1 MLVFTSHVDSSPRCV
16 DSSPWCLDSS
26 PWCVDFS
33 LRGVWTHPRGVW
45 TPAGGVWT
53 PPRIRLVSVRLF
65 QKPGEADSGS
75 LKEPGTPGP
84 PKHLDGHGAVGQS
97 ELPPQSPHPRVR
109 KAAVPGRGWSSL
121 RAQGPPFPVVLTGCV
136 TLCKSRCL
144 SRHCGVNL

>member
-1 MLVFTSHVDSSPRCV
+1 MNSSLVSAAIIRHH
-16 DSSPWCLDSS
+16 WNAIL
-26 PWCVDFS
+26 
-33 LRGVWTHPRGVW
+33 LRELFLLAVV
-45 TPAGGVWT
+45 
-53 PPRIRLVSVRLF
+53 IRLVSVRLF

-144 SRHCGVNL
+144 SGHCGVNL

>member
-1 MLVFTSHVDSSPRCV
+1 MNSSLVSAAIIRHH
-16 DSSPWCLDSS
+16 WNAIL
-26 PWCVDFS
+26 
-33 LRGVWTHPRGVW
+33 LRELFLLAVV
-45 TPAGGVWT
+45 
-53 PPRIRLVSVRLF
+53 IRLVSVRLF

>member
-1 MLVFTSHVDSSPRCV
+1 MNSSLVSAAIIRHH
-16 DSSPWCLDSS
+16 WNAIL
-26 PWCVDFS
+26 
-33 LRGVWTHPRGVW
+33 LRELFLLAVV
-45 TPAGGVWT
+45 
-53 PPRIRLVSVRLF
+53 IRLVSVRLF

-97 ELPPQSPHPRVR
+97 KLPPQSPHPRVR

-144 SRHCGVNL
+144 SGHCGVNL

>member
-1 MLVFTSHVDSSPRCV
+1 MNSSLVSAAIIRHH
-16 DSSPWCLDSS
+16 WNAIL
-26 PWCVDFS
+26 
-33 LRGVWTHPRGVW
+33 LRELFLLAVV
-45 TPAGGVWT
+45 
-53 PPRIRLVSVRLF
+53 IRLVSVRLF

-84 PKHLDGHGAVGQS
+84 PKHLDGHGAVGRS

-144 SRHCGVNL
+144 SGHCGVNL